1 MWYYGIAI
9 ASESPAK
16 ALPAEPPE
24 PGMMAFLPLILMFVV
39 FWFLL
44 IRPQQKK
51 LKEQKKMQS
60 SLNKGEEV
68 ITNSGI
74 FGTVTGVADK
84 VITLEVA
91 KDVRIKVLKNQ
102 ISSTVKRELAS
113 S

>member
-1 MWYYGIAI
+1 MWYHGIAI
-9 ASESPAK
+9 ASETPVQAVPAQ
-16 ALPAEPPE
+16 PPE

-51 LKEQKKMQS
+51 LREQQKMQS

-68 ITNSGI
+68 VTNSGI
-74 FGTVTGVADK
+74 FGTVTGITDK

-91 KDVRIKVLKNQ
+91 KDVRVKVLKNH
-102 ISSTVKRELAS
+102 ISSTVKNEL
-113 S
+113 